1 MKQLHKPNLFGWSA
15 FDETRNVDFN
25 TTVWVRD
32 EGNIVIDPMPLSAH
46 DHAHLES
53 LGGVAWIVM
62 TNSDHI
68 RSAVEI
74 AALFGAKLAGPAGER
89 ESWPFHCDAWL
100 ADGDELVEGLTAF
113 TCEGSKTPGELVLRI
128 GDDTLVTGDLIRAH
142 KGGSLMTL
150 PHAKLTN
157 PIAANQ
163 SVARLA
169 DLTAVDA
176 VLVGD
181 GWHLFSGAGAALR
194 ALVAGD

>member
-25 TTVWVRD
+25 TTVWIRD
-32 EGNIVIDPMPLSAH
+32 EGNIVIDPMPLSPH
-46 DHAHLES
+46 DQAHLES
-53 LGGVAWIVM
+53 LGGVAWIVV

-128 GDDTLVTGDLIRAH
+128 GDDTIVTGDLIRAH

-150 PHAKLTN
+150 PPAKLTN
-157 PIAANQ
+157 PSAAHQ
-163 SVARLA
+163 SVARIAALP
-169 DLTAVDA
+169 AVDA

-181 GWHLFSGAGAALR
+181 GWHLFSGAGAALK
-194 ALVAGD
+194 ALVAGH